1 MYAVAAAVVVVVV
14 VVVVVAVAVAVAVAD
29 VDTVVVAGAV
39 AEAVAVVAVVAVV
52 AGADVH
58 AGAEADVDV
67 DVAGVVAVPAGGTQ
81 RAPEFG
87 VLIQRKC
94 LWRTSSWVVAARVPG
109 YGAVHILLPGF
120 ASEAGLSPR
129 AR

>member
-39 AEAVAVVAVVAVV
+39 AEAVAVVAVV